1 MIITVLSVDGVN
13 DPDILGLVATSAAIA
28 LSPIPWNGPI
38 AGVRVGYV
46 KDNGNSSFLIN
57 PTITEQGLSDFDFVV
72 SGTREKTVML
82 EGGFC
87 ETPENVVF
95 EAIGKAKEAN
105 AKIIDCIT
113 SLVKAVGS
121 TKVPVSLVSQADE
134 LKIKISQDYKKE
146 IKIIEETA
154 KQLLEMKKLETKGH
168 SRKELELLN
177 KMSEHLTESKIIKPK
192 QEIMKLIYPEPPA
205 PKHQLEIEQGS
216 YKEILRK
223 ELPVMRKLF
232 KPNRYQQPAPL
243 LKDLFKEN
251 KNLYKQLEKREK
263 HWIAYG
269 RAPGWPLENIAKGG
283 NGWPAGSRHS
293 DQTRAKIGDIVR
305 LRLTDPK
312 ARAKLAGAW
321 RGQKHSQEARAKIAK
336 SVRQRFTDP
345 TERDKHAEAQ
355 RGRMANPKERE
366 KLAEAA
372 RQQWADPKVRA
383 TMVDAQRLRWLDPK
397 EREKM
402 VGINS
407 GRTHTEEARAR
418 KRMSP
423 LQGSGH

>member
-1 MIITVLSVDGVN
+1 MYDV
-13 DPDILGLVATSAAIA
+13 
-28 LSPIPWNGPI
+28 
-38 AGVRVGYV
+38 
-46 KDNGNSSFLIN
+46 
-57 PTITEQGLSDFDFVV
+57 
-72 SGTREKTVML
+72 
-82 EGGFC
+82 
-87 ETPENVVF
+87 
-95 EAIGKAKEAN
+95 
-105 AKIIDCIT
+105 
-113 SLVKAVGS
+113 
-121 TKVPVSLVSQADE
+121 
-134 LKIKISQDYKKE
+134 
-146 IKIIEETA
+146 
-154 KQLLEMKKLETKGH
+154 LETCDEAGW
-168 SRKELELLN
+168 EE
-177 KMSEHLTESKIIKPK
+177 
-192 QEIMKLIYPEPPA
+192 
-205 PKHQLEIEQGS
+205 
-216 YKEILRK
+216 
-223 ELPVMRKLF
+223 
-232 KPNRYQQPAPL
+232 
-243 LKDLFKEN
+243 
-251 KNLYKQLEKREK
+251 REK

-269 RAPGWPLENIAKGG
+269 RAQGWPLENIAKGG

-312 ARAKLAGAW
+312 ARAKFAGAW

-407 GRTHTEEARAR
+407 GRTHTEEARANMATAA
-418 KRMSP
+418 KRRCSDPKVRAKMAELARQQWADSIVRAKLVEAISENDETLLNKYLAGEEIPVEDLKRVLRQAVIDFNIVPVLCGSALKNKGVQFMLDAVVDYLPNP
-423 LQGSGH
+423 LDIAAPKAVDPDDKTKEILHLLEKDSSVIKSWIYERIGL